1 MTIPKIT
8 VITISYNSSATI
20 EATLKSVTAQDY
32 ANMEYVVIDGGSTD
46 GTQSIIDRYRERISF
61 YVSEPDRGISDAF
74 NKGIAHSTGDIIVC
88 INSDDQLLPGALE
101 KVAAYYDGETDIY
114 SCDLLLLNTK
124 TGEKRIQHPSTH
136 FPLMPFFRRP
146 GHQGVFV
153 TRQAYERLGGYNTS
167 LHYTMDLDLLMR
179 ATSAG
184 LRFKHVPVQVSV
196 FRLGGATNESIFK
209 KRQEYVALIRGNGGS
224 WLQAYTFYGFLVC
237 TQTIKKALRLTGI
250 DWIRKIRYRK
260 EDAA

>member
-20 EATLKSVTAQDY
+20 EETLKSVTTQDY
-32 ANMEYVVIDGGSTD
+32 KNMEYVVIDGGSTD
-46 GTQSIIDRYRERISF
+46 GTQSIIDRYREHISF

-74 NKGIAHSTGDIIVC
+74 NKGIAHSTGDLIVC

-101 KVAAYYDGETDIY
+101 KVAAYYDEETDIY
-114 SCDLLLLNTK
+114 SCDLLLLDTR

-153 TRQAYERLGGYNTS
+153 TRKAYERLGGYNTTPQLTS
-167 LHYTMDLDLLMR
+167 PSCPS
-179 ATSAG
+179 SAG
-184 LRFKHVPVQVSV
+184 QGIRACSSPERHTN
-196 FRLGGATNESIFK
+196 GWAATTRRCTIQWTSTCSCEPP
-209 KRQEYVALIRGNGGS
+209 
-224 WLQAYTFYGFLVC
+224 LQA
-237 TQTIKKALRLTGI
+237 
-250 DWIRKIRYRK
+250 
-260 EDAA
+260 